1 MLEQLSVLPPDPILG
16 LAAACRA
23 DTNPNKI
30 DLTVGVYMD
39 ESGVCPVFNA
49 VKQAQIQLVSDEQ
62 TKAYLPAA
70 GDAAYLSGMT
80 SLVFGDELA
89 GNGSHITAVQT
100 PGGCGAL
107 RIASEVLAA
116 ASPSAT
122 VWISDPTWPV
132 HIPLMGSVGL
142 KFATYS
148 YYNPLSLGVDFDR
161 MASDLKA
168 AVAGDIVLL
177 HGCCHNPSG
186 ADLTLDQW
194 SVIADMALEQG
205 FTVLV
210 DLAYQGMGS
219 GLTEDVQGLR
229 LLASRLGEL
238 IVAASCSKNLG
249 LYRERT
255 GVALF
260 FGKDMQTAAAT
271 QSHGL
276 GAARRVYSMPPAHGA
291 LLAGRVLTDPELR
304 ASWET
309 ELAQICGRMIA
320 LRTQLSTKLS
330 EKTNQDFSF
339 IASEKGMFSF
349 LGLSVEQ
356 AQGLRKDP
364 GIYMLDSSR
373 INVAA
378 LNDRNMDIVVEAVA
392 SVL

>member
-1 MLEQLSVLPPDPILG
+1 MLEQLSVLSPDPILG
-16 LAAACRA
+16 LAAECRA
-23 DTNPNKI
+23 DPNPNKI
-30 DLTVGVYMD
+30 DLTVGIYMD
-39 ESGVCPVFNA
+39 EAGVCPVFQA
-49 VKQAQIQLVSDEQ
+49 VREAQRQLVADEI

-70 GDAAYLSGMT
+70 GDAVYLQAMK

-89 GNGSHITAVQT
+89 GDGSNITAIQT

-116 ASPSAT
+116 AAPDAT
-122 VWISDPTWPV
+122 VWISNPTWPV

-142 KFATYS
+142 KFETYS
-148 YYNPLSLGVDFDR
+148 YYDPVSHGVDFEN

-168 AVAGDIVLL
+168 AKKGDVVLL

-186 ADLTLDQW
+186 ADLTLEQW
-194 SVIADMALEQG
+194 GQVASMAEAQG

-210 DLAYQGMGS
+210 DLAYQGMGTN
-219 GLTEDVQGLR
+219 LEADVAGLR
-229 LLASRLGEL
+229 LLAARLGEL

-260 FGKDMQTAAAT
+260 FGKDTQTAAAT
-271 QSHGL
+271 HSHGL

-291 LLAGRVLTDPELR
+291 LLAGRVLSDPALR
-304 ASWET
+304 ASWES
-309 ELAQICGRMIA
+309 ELSEICARMIE
-320 LRTQLSTKLS
+320 LRTQLSKTLS

-339 IASEKGMFSF
+339 ISREKGMFSF
-349 LGLSVEQ
+349 LGLSIDQ
-356 AQGLRKDP
+356 ARGLRKDR
-364 GIYMLDSSR
+364 GLYMLDSSR

-378 LNDRNMDIVVEAVA
+378 LNQKNMDKVVDAVA

>member
-1 MLEQLSVLPPDPILG
+1 
-16 LAAACRA
+16 
-23 DTNPNKI
+23 
-30 DLTVGVYMD
+30 MD
-39 ESGVCPVFNA
+39 EAGVCPVFQA
-49 VKQAQIQLVSDEQ
+49 VREAQRQLVADEI

-70 GDAAYLSGMT
+70 GDAVYLQAMK

-89 GNGSHITAVQT
+89 GDGSNITAIQT

-116 ASPSAT
+116 AAPDAT
-122 VWISDPTWPV
+122 VWISNPTWPV

-142 KFATYS
+142 KFETYS
-148 YYNPLSLGVDFDR
+148 YYDPVSHGVDFEN

-168 AVAGDIVLL
+168 AKKGDVVLL

-186 ADLTLDQW
+186 ADLTLEQW
-194 SVIADMALEQG
+194 GQVASMAEAQG

-210 DLAYQGMGS
+210 DLAYQGMGTN
-219 GLTEDVQGLR
+219 LEADVAGLR
-229 LLASRLGEL
+229 LLAARLGEL

-260 FGKDMQTAAAT
+260 FGKDTQTAAAT
-271 QSHGL
+271 HSHGL

-291 LLAGRVLTDPELR
+291 LLAGRVLSDPVLR
-304 ASWET
+304 ASWES
-309 ELAQICGRMIA
+309 ELSEICARMIE
-320 LRTQLSTKLS
+320 LRTQLSKTLS

-339 IASEKGMFSF
+339 ISREKGMFSF
-349 LGLSVEQ
+349 LGLSIDQ
-356 AQGLRKDP
+356 ARGLRKDR
-364 GIYMLDSSR
+364 GLYMLDSSR

-378 LNDRNMDIVVEAVA
+378 LNQKNMDKVVDAVA